1 MTLLTTRFV
10 DAVGFALEVHGK
22 EKRKHTEIPYLSHLL
37 AVASLVLD
45 HGGNEDEAIAALLH
59 DSIEDGGEAHRTT
72 LRERFG
78 ERVARLVE
86 ACTDGTREGKALAND
101 PASKAQDW
109 MRRKLG
115 YLRHLE
121 QAEDPGALLVS
132 ACDKL
137 HNTLTIVRDVDSLG
151 VERVYARFEKVSRE
165 TTLANYESLTRLFE
179 RRGPDAVAKLLR
191 KVVDRMHEQLGV
203 RERRTLEDSAAQA

>member
-10 DAVGFALEVHGK
+10 AAVGFALEVHG
-22 EKRKHTEIPYLSHLL
+22 EVPRKGTEVPSLSHLL

-45 HGGNEDEAIAALLH
+45 HGGDEDEAIAALLH
-59 DSIEDGGEAHRTT
+59 DTIEDGGEVHRKT

-78 ERVARLVE
+78 ERVAGLVE
-86 ACTDGTREGKALAND
+86 ACTDGTREGKALATD

-115 YLRHLE
+115 YLHHLE

-137 HNTLTIVRDVDSLG
+137 HNTLTIVRDVDSVGADL
-151 VERVYARFEKVSRE
+151 VYARFEKVSRE

-203 RERRTLEDSAAQA
+203 RERRTLEDPAARA